1 MIDLHTHSK
10 GSDGEKTPE
19 ELIDFAISNNIKAL
33 AITDH
38 DTIDSIEKAMDYA
51 KNKQILLIPGIE
63 FDTEFKNGEMHILGL
78 FIDYKNKYLK
88 KRLLKIEQER
98 DDRNRAFINEFNKIG
113 FDVTIEELKKVSGGK
128 IIGKPHFGRLFV
140 EKQYI
145 EEIEEVFEKYF
156 NQSPFKDIPKITYS
170 PKEVIKTIKEADGIA
185 ILAHPQT
192 LNLNEDDLR
201 NEIKLLKSYGLDGI
215 ECYHS
220 KQTSEEMKLFKQIAK
235 ENELVISKGSDYHR
249 DISKLNI
256 KIGTG
261 INNNIVTNEDEKI
274 LDTLMEKH
282 KYIMNNKE
290 K

>member
-38 DTIDSIEKAMDYA
+38 DTIDSIERAVNYA
-51 KNKQILLIPGIE
+51 IDKEILLIPGIE

-78 FIDYKNKYLK
+78 FIDYKNEHLK
-88 KRLLKIEQER
+88 QRLLKIKQER
-98 DDRNRAFINEFNKIG
+98 DERNREFIKEFNKIG
-113 FDVTIEELKKVSGGK
+113 FDVTLEELKKVSGGK
-128 IIGKPHFGRLFV
+128 IIGKPHFGKLFV
-140 EKQYI
+140 EKKYI
-145 EEIEEVFEKYF
+145 EHIEEVFEKYF
-156 NQSPFKDIPKITYS
+156 NKSPFKDIPKTTYT
-170 PKEVIKTIKEADGIA
+170 PKEVIETIKESSGIA

-192 LNLNEDDLR
+192 LNLNEEDLR

-220 KQTSEEMKLFKQIAK
+220 KQTEEEMKLFKQIAE
-235 ENELVISKGSDYHR
+235 ENDLVISKGSDYHR

-274 LDTLMEKH
+274 LDILIEKH
-282 KYIMNNKE
+282 KLINE
-290 K
+290 E

>member
-1 MIDLHTHSK
+1 MIDLHTHTK

-51 KNKQILLIPGIE
+51 RDKEILLIPGIE

-78 FIDYKNKYLK
+78 FIDYNNEKLNQ
-88 KRLLKIEQER
+88 RLLKIKQER
-98 DDRNRAFINEFNKIG
+98 DERNRAFIKEFNKIG
-113 FDVTIEELKKVSGGK
+113 FDVTIEELKTVSGGK

-140 EKQYI
+140 EKKYI
-145 EEIEEVFEKYF
+145 GQIEEVFEKYF

-170 PKEVIKTIKEADGIA
+170 PKEVIGIIKEAKGIA

-192 LNLNEDDLR
+192 LNLNEYDLR
-201 NEIKLLKSYGLDGI
+201 NQIKLLKSYGLDGI

-220 KQTSEEMKLFKQIAK
+220 KQTTEEMKLFKQIAK
-235 ENELVISKGSDYHR
+235 ENELLISKGSDYHR
-249 DISKLNI
+249 DISRFNI

-274 LDTLMEKH
+274 LDILIERH
-282 KYIMNNKE
+282 KSLNE
-290 K
+290 